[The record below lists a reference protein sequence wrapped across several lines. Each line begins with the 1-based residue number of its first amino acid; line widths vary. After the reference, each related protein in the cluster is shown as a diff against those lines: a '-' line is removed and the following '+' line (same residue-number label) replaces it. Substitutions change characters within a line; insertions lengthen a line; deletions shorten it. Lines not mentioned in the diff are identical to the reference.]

1 MIALLLQVGPG
12 GIVAE
17 PSIWNMVVYS
27 DWFTKGILL
36 ILLAFSLISWA
47 IILQKLIVFRRLRG
61 KRRRF
66 FEVFER
72 RSSLAEAYQGAL
84 AIADNP
90 LTEVFKAGT
99 RELKHLSQ
107 RPAAEERAGGPLDF
121 ASGAGSVAPPARAS
135 TAITILEKE
144 SVHMALE
151 REAAQRVEALEHGL
165 PFLATTGSVAP
176 FFGLLGTVWGV
187 MDAFLNIGLRG
198 TGNLNVVAPGIAE
211 ALITTIAGL
220 AVAIP
225 AVIAYN
231 WSLSQIKEIADELGH
246 FSSELI
252 NVIIRE
258 RRA

>member
-1 MIALLLQVGPG
+1 MNALPLLQG
-12 GIVAE
+12 GLVAE
-17 PSIWNMVVYS
+17 PSIWSMIVYS
-27 DWFTKGILL
+27 DWFTKAILL
-36 ILLAFSLISWA
+36 ILLGFSLVSWA
-47 IILQKLIVFRRLRG
+47 IILQKSFAFRRLRG

-66 FEVFER
+66 FDVFER

-107 RPAAEERAGGPLDF
+107 RPVEERAGSPYD
-121 ASGAGSVAPPARAS
+121 ATGSVASPPRVAP
-135 TAITILEKE
+135 ITILEKE
-144 SVHMALE
+144 SIHMALE
-151 REAAQRVEALEHGL
+151 REAAQRVEKLERGL

-231 WSLSQIKEIADELGH
+231 WFVSQIKEIADELGH
-246 FSSELI
+246 FSSELM
-252 NVIIRE
+252 NVIVRE
-258 RRA
+258 RRG